1 MLHSQIYGG
10 SFVPIL
16 VLKNKGVKGGEF

>member
-1 MLHSQIYGG
+1 MLHSQVYGG